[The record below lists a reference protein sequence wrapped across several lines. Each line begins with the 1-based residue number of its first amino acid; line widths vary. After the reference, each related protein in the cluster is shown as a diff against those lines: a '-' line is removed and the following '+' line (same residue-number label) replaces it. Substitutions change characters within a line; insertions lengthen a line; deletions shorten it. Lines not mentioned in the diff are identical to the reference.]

1 MNVCT
6 VLDEIERLAGG
17 MANLPHCER
26 TERVRNYVTIRVLIQ
41 DLEELDTKES
51 DSHHPHGPLQ
61 QLKQSCKSLAGLG
74 EENSSPEKQA
84 YSEAREALK
93 ALRTQFGLAK

>member
-6 VLDEIERLAGG
+6 VLDEIERLASG

-26 TERVRNYVTIRVLIQ
+26 AERVRDYVTIRVLIQ
-41 DLEELDTKES
+41 DLEELEPKGS
-51 DSHHPHGPLQ
+51 NNRHPNGPLQ
-61 QLKQSCKSLAGLG
+61 KLKQSCRSLAGLG
-74 EENSSPEKQA
+74 EEISSPEKQA

-93 ALRTQFGLAK
+93 ALRTQFGLVK